1 MALLM
6 LALSVLAAPGCVQ
19 EERNRQE
26 MMHQRIVTLN
36 RADVM
41 VMTGDL
47 PEPHQTLGEIK
58 YSEPFSGAA
67 IETDHINEK
76 LRSLAIDQY
85 QDRVD
90 AITHVATAASAD
102 GKDFL
107 VSGQAVEVVGPCT
120 YCRHKEVAVVDR
132 PNPEHRE
139 IPRAQACSR

>member
-6 LALSVLAAPGCVQ
+6 LALSALAAPGCVQ

-58 YSEPFSGAA
+58 IQRAV
-67 IETDHINEK
+67 
-76 LRSLAIDQY
+76 LRRG
-85 QDRVD
+85 DR
-90 AITHVATAASAD
+90 
-102 GKDFL
+102 
-107 VSGQAVEVVGPCT
+107 
-120 YCRHKEVAVVDR
+120 DR
-132 PNPEHRE
+132 SH
-139 IPRAQACSR
+139 

>member
-1 MALLM
+1 M
-6 LALSVLAAPGCVQ
+6 LAMAAAPGCMQ

-47 PEPHQTLGEIK
+47 PEAHQTLGEIK

-67 IETDHINEK
+67 IETDHINAK
-76 LRSLAIDQY
+76 LRTLAIDQY

-90 AITHVATAASAD
+90 AIIHVATGASSD
-102 GKDFL
+102 GRDFV
-107 VSGQAVEVVGPCT
+107 VSG
-120 YCRHKEVAVVDR
+120 
-132 PNPEHRE
+132 
-139 IPRAQACSR
+139 